1 MALNLSKIPKFLD
14 SDYVPIPHTDPNWL
28 PKSIRN
34 EYKVITA
41 NARQATR
48 LGC

>member
-34 EYKVITA
+34 EYKVSPLM
-41 NARQATR
+41 
-48 LGC
+48 LGKLLV